1 MMDLRA
7 AVQALVARR
16 TDELV
21 IVPFTGGIAWEDASS
36 LPALDLPFWGS
47 MGKAGSTGL
56 GVALAVPT
64 LRVWVL
70 DGDGSLLM
78 NLGTLVTEAS
88 QAPRNFYHFV
98 LENGVYR
105 TTGGQPIPGHEQ
117 VSFAGLARGAG
128 FPHVCEFDDLAALER
143 DLPAVVARPDLRH
156 AQGLARAARPPPAA
170 PHAQSSAPRGPRGHP
185 GTGGCGLIP
194 DPVGFTFP
202 SPPGEDRGKSILLPL
217 PRERTGVRA
226 SYPLSPWERVGVR
239 AVRASDLPCRSTRPR
254 ASAAAA
260 RSAAA
265 GDARL

>member
-143 DLPAVVARPDLRH
+143 DLPAVVGRP
-156 AQGLARAARPPPAA
+156 
-170 PHAQSSAPRGPRGHP
+170 GP
-185 GTGGCGLIP
+185 
-194 DPVGFTFP
+194 TFVTLKV
-202 SPPGEDRGKSILLPL
+202 SPEPLDRRL
-217 PRERTGVRA
+217 PRRTLKA
-226 SYPLSPWERVGVR
+226 ALP
-239 AVRASDLPCRSTRPR
+239 AVRAAIR
-254 ASAAAA
+254 ARAGAA
-260 RSAAA
+260 
-265 GDARL
+265 